1 MDGKECFF
9 DCGRMGF
16 EYLLKEKESVEDR
29 DAPEYLCRH
38 STANVYTFAY
48 GSWAPEFWRCKIPLN
63 YNTESISPEIISII
77 PVIFGMEHFS
87 WRNITPSAI
96 PVGRLICLKAWT

>member
-29 DAPEYLCRH
+29 DAPEYLCQH

-63 YNTESISPEIISII
+63 FYNVTILKVSVLRLSVSFRLFLVWSIFRGGILLRAPFRWAGLF
-77 PVIFGMEHFS
+77 V
-87 WRNITPSAI
+87 
-96 PVGRLICLKAWT
+96 